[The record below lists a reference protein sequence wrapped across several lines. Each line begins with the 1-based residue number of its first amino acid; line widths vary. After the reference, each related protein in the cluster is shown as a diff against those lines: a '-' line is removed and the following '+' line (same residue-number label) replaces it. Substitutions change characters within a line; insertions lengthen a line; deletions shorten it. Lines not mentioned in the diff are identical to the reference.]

1 MAAVDH
7 EDMETTRR
15 QPTPRGFH
23 AADSA
28 GTPAALLQRAG
39 AAPQAPPQLSVGWA
53 VHDDEVRDAQR
64 LRWRVFADEMGARL
78 TPLAGTTPG
87 LDADAFDPHCEHLL
101 VRTVPSGDQAARVV
115 GTYRVLTPAA
125 ARRAGGLYSDQE
137 FDLSRLDPLR
147 PRIAELGRSC
157 TDPAFRN
164 GGVIL
169 MLWAALADFM
179 GRNGLDI
186 TVGCASVTMHD
197 GGHSAASL
205 WHQLRQTHLAPA
217 ALAAVP
223 RLPLPVDELQG
234 DLDVEPPALIKGYLK
249 CGGQVLGP
257 PAWDPD
263 FQTADL
269 PMMMN
274 LADLPPAYRRRFI
287 RA

>member
-1 MAAVDH
+1 MDITQH
-7 EDMETTRR
+7 L
-15 QPTPRGFH
+15 PTARAFH
-23 AADSA
+23 AADAARLHPASP
-28 GTPAALLQRAG
+28 TPGMAPQRA
-39 AAPQAPPQLSVGWA
+39 APAQQLSVGWA
-53 VHDDEVRDAQR
+53 VHDDDVRAAQA
-64 LRWRVFADEMGARL
+64 LRWRIFAGEMGARL
-78 TPLAGTTPG
+78 SPLAGTPPG
-87 LDADAFDPHCEHLL
+87 FDADAFDAHCEHLL
-101 VRTVPSGDQAARVV
+101 VRTVPTDDAASRVV
-115 GTYRVLTPAA
+115 GTYRVLTPTA

-179 GRNGLDI
+179 GRNALDI

-205 WHQLRQTHLAPA
+205 WQQLRQTHLAA
-217 ALAAVP
+217 AEFAAVP
-223 RLPLPVDELQG
+223 RLPLPVDQLQG
-234 DLDVEPPALIKGYLK
+234 DLPVEPPALIKGYLK